1 MRTKTRKSIR
11 IARNISR
18 TEVLNV
24 IRSEKLISRSN
35 LAEMVPVSR
44 ATVSGIVS
52 ELIRAG
58 VLEEVGE
65 GKSTGGRRPIKVRYR
80 PESRVAVGVV
90 LFKNHVQAA
99 LTDMEGN
106 PLDYIEISIPGD
118 SPEAMLRSM
127 KDAVEQIIAGV
138 SRERVLGVGVGTP
151 GIVDF
156 ETGVIEISVSKGWLK
171 GGIAVKEVLGKGLGL
186 PVYVANRSRVAA
198 LGEYQV
204 GVGRDVSNLI
214 YLFLGQG
221 TVAGIVL
228 DGQLYFGADS
238 SAGEVGHI
246 SVCPDGPLCACGN
259 RGCLEAYAAETA
271 ILARARAI
279 ARENPDSLLQQVVG
293 SDLERLTIEDLIRA
307 AQQGDPSALDVFTEV
322 GSKVGL
328 AVSTLINLFN
338 PEIVIIGGPI
348 GSNAGDL
355 LLEPVIKEAQRRT
368 LPRPFHATRIVTGTL
383 GTKAVAIG
391 AAVLAINHTPID
403 AIFSPGKVTQL
414 TPFPEREGGTR
425 PNRL

>member
-1 MRTKTRKSIR
+1 MQPKTRKSMR

-52 ELIRAG
+52 ELIQAG
-58 VLEEVGE
+58 VLEEIGE

-80 PESRVAVGVV
+80 PESRIAVGVV
-90 LFKNHVQAA
+90 LFNNQIQAA

-106 PLDYIEISIPGD
+106 PLDYLENPMSGD
-118 SPEAMLRSM
+118 TPEAMLCSM
-127 KDAVEQIIAGV
+127 KDAVEQISSGFA
-138 SRERVLGVGVGTP
+138 RDRVLGIGVGTP
-151 GIVDF
+151 GIVNF
-156 ETGVIEISVSKGWLK
+156 ESGVIEISVSKGWLK
-171 GGIAVKEVLGKGLGL
+171 GGINVKEILEKELNL

-214 YLFLGQG
+214 YLFLAQG

-228 DGQLYFGADS
+228 DGQLFNGSNS
-238 SAGEVGHI
+238 SAGEIGHVSI
-246 SVCPDGPLCACGN
+246 CPDGPLCACGN
-259 RGCLEAYAAETA
+259 RGCLEAYASESA

-279 ARENPDSLLQQVVG
+279 ARENADSLMQQVVG
-293 SDLERLTIEDLIRA
+293 SNLERLTFEHLIQTA
-307 AQQGDPSALDVFTEV
+307 HQGDPSALTVFAEV
-322 GSKVGL
+322 GSKIGL
-328 AVSTLINLFN
+328 AVSNLINLFN
-338 PEIVIIGGPI
+338 PEVVIIGGPI
-348 GSNAGDL
+348 GTNAGNL
-355 LLEPVIKEAQRRT
+355 LLEPIIKEAQRRS
-368 LPRPFHATRIVTGTL
+368 LPRSFNVTRIVTGTL

-391 AAVLAINHTPID
+391 AAALAINHTPVD
-403 AIFSPGKVTQL
+403 VIFDPTVNQKV
-414 TPFPEREGGTR
+414 
-425 PNRL
+425 